1 MTITGSSPDNK
12 LMRAMLKCELAEA
25 AGVSRKTLMKW
36 LQDPYIQ
43 AQMAQYELSP
53 HQKKLPGS
61 LIKIICNHYVID
73 ID

>member
-1 MTITGSSPDNK
+1 MVVFMK
-12 LMRAMLKCELAEA
+12 AMFKSQLAVA

-36 LQDPYIQ
+36 LKDPYIQ

-53 HQKKLPGS
+53 YQKKLPGK

>member
-1 MTITGSSPDNK
+1 
-12 LMRAMLKCELAEA
+12 MRAMTKSQLAKA

-36 LQDPYIQ
+36 LKDPYIQ
-43 AQMAQYELSP
+43 AKMAQYDLSP

-61 LIKIICNHYVID
+61 LIKFICTHYVID

>member
-1 MTITGSSPDNK
+1 MKAMTKSQ
-12 LMRAMLKCELAEA
+12 LAEA
-25 AGVSRKTLMKW
+25 AGVSCKTLMKW
-36 LQDPYIQ
+36 LKDPYIQ
-43 AQMAQYELSP
+43 AQMALYELSP